1 MWTMTPKFTCIL
13 PLMLPNFA
21 FITYLFHIWNWDC
34 MQLLLSLYV
43 YQNVGEYLADL
54 ITLKNDVSTENTPVH
69 STWHIPEPSGS
80 DIK

>member
-1 MWTMTPKFTCIL
+1 
-13 PLMLPNFA
+13 
-21 FITYLFHIWNWDC
+21 

-69 STWHIPEPSGS
+69 ST
-80 DIK
+80 